1 MTFLIADGKKKELE
15 RNNISFTYWIIINQ
29 QGTDGSFHWKSP
41 GEFLCGWFC
50 LLQPQGPWTQISRDT
65 ATKMVIVKTERE
77 QKEWQRAPISPARF
91 IGHGVLIGGVL
102 YMILNRLQRRR
113 REWKTE
119 RKNSVTQTLR
129 CMNSPCRQHAVN
141 TDSPTG
147 PRGTLCLW
155 PLFPDAH
162 WSVTTSGGVCELT
175 PLSQGKLTLCAA

>member
-1 MTFLIADGKKKELE
+1 MEAFAEKALE
-15 RNNISFTYWIIINQ
+15 SFCV
-29 QGTDGSFHWKSP
+29 DGSASCSHEGHELRFQ
-41 GEFLCGWFC
+41 ET
-50 LLQPQGPWTQISRDT
+50 LQQKWSLWRLKGS
-65 ATKMVIVKTERE
+65 ER
-77 QKEWQRAPISPARF
+77 KWQRAPISSARF
-91 IGHGVLIGGVL
+91 IRHSVLIGGVL
-102 YMILNRLQRRR
+102 YMILNRPQRRR
-113 REWKTE
+113 REWDTE

-147 PRGTLCLW
+147 LRGTLCLR